1 MLFGGWQIDF
11 QFGYQVPS
19 EEFMSTVD
27 GSSDYLLRVPFSHPW
42 ENAHTE
48 NLTTKIIL
56 PEGAQNI
63 RVNIPFS
70 IDDVH
75 LERTQRLLDP
85 FGRPMIVLSH
95 RNAVGH
101 HNQDIEVLYSFSHMA
116 ILFEPLTIAVLIFL
130 GLLTARVYAGLDLRL
145 DPYIQPMS
153 DPWPDQTAALHE
165 KTGDVSD
172 ASQVSQNAA
181 SSGPTKSSAASESQN
196 LTQLKKKNLKSSKTK
211 V

>member
-1 MLFGGWQIDF
+1 MLFF
-11 QFGYQVPS
+11 F
-19 EEFMSTVD
+19 FFF
-27 GSSDYLLRVPFSHPW
+27 L
-42 ENAHTE
+42 
-48 NLTTKIIL
+48 KIIL

-172 ASQVSQNAA
+172 ASQVLFCFGFVLFLMFQKVSQNAA
-181 SSGPTKSSAASESQN
+181 SSGPTKSSTASESQN
-196 LTQLKKKNLKSSKTK
+196 LTQLKKKKLKS
-211 V
+211 